1 MKLIFIGAVGGLKP
15 EFKLGDVCTPAYS
28 LSGSYAD
35 EVFFCGE
42 NYQDFAAGYGD
53 AGCAFPTQDL
63 LMEALDALLRT
74 HVGEPVC
81 FLIKGSRGMHMERVN
96 DMLETMFGG
105 K

>member
-1 MKLIFIGAVGGLKP
+1 
-15 EFKLGDVCTPAYS
+15 
-28 LSGSYAD
+28 
-35 EVFFCGE
+35 
-42 NYQDFAAGYGD
+42 
-53 AGCAFPTQDL
+53 
-63 LMEALDALLRT
+63 MEALDALLRT